1 MNDIIRFSSGP
12 LLFQSTLACP
22 HLALQISDAGH
33 FLSLLH
39 LFMTSL
45 PSILVFFHQNA
56 LSPARTSPVNGI
68 STLGGAE
75 SVPVPSTSPYV
86 PTFPISSGPIT
97 YSIFKPPA
105 TTPGDNDRTT
115 VDVTS
120 FPRFPSTSAAFDLR
134 PRKSRSSYS
143 PPRHRSDPYPVISA
157 QDISSLHSSAFGE
170 LHQSIIEASEG
181 FVQRMRDWESSRFQ
195 SSRQNCRPDTSFPS
209 YVAPRGREPA
219 PRKFNSSEAIPGDDD
234 LYSDNDDDDDDV
246 LILSDETSSEARAA
260 SPGAVGPS
268 KKRARSLGDM
278 DLDSPQVTPTIPP
291 ELSHTVASSSTSS
304 LLSLLPPVMPP
315 PSTREE
321 KVIAA
326 LTLALANGAAGI
338 NDYSAVREALG
349 ASAALTEGASEVGEM
364 WQ

>member
-1 MNDIIRFSSGP
+1 MSPSRPTNQRRRS
-12 LLFQSTLACP
+12 
-22 HLALQISDAGH
+22 
-33 FLSLLH
+33 LS
-39 LFMTSL
+39 
-45 PSILVFFHQNA
+45 V
-56 LSPARTSPVNGI
+56 
-68 STLGGAE
+68 
-75 SVPVPSTSPYV
+75 STSPFHDQHAIDSCIL
-86 PTFPISSGPIT
+86 PSKRTLSRKDIPRQWDLDAWRRGKRPRTQQFP
-97 YSIFKPPA
+97 PPPM
-105 TTPGDNDRTT
+105 TPSDNDRAA

-134 PRKSRSSYS
+134 PRNSRPSYS
-143 PPRHRSDPYPVISA
+143 PPRHRSDPYPVMPA
-157 QDISSLHSSAFGE
+157 QDISALHSSAFGE
-170 LHQSIIEASEG
+170 LHQSILEASEG
-181 FVQRMRDWESSRFQ
+181 FVQRMRDWESSRPQ
-195 SSRQNCRPDTSFPS
+195 CSRQDYRFDLPFPS

-219 PRKFNSSEAIPGDDD
+219 PRKFSSSEATSGGED
-234 LYSDNDDDDDDV
+234 LDSDNDDDDDDDV
-246 LILSDETSSEARAA
+246 LILSDETPSEARAA
-260 SPGAVGPS
+260 SPGAVSPS

-278 DLDSPQVTPTIPP
+278 DLDSPQITPTIPP

-304 LLSLLPPVMPP
+304 LLSLFPPTMLP